1 MNGTRK
7 EPTARA
13 KERAALPAGKAQRER
28 GTFVRIIG
36 EVDRPFLL
44 IVIALLCIG
53 SVMVFS
59 ASYAYGKFYFN
70 DSYYFARRQLGW
82 AVLGLAGMCFTAV
95 FVDYRWIKRFA
106 WLGYGVA
113 LLLNAA
119 VVVMGIAAK
128 GAQRWL
134 KLGPIQFQPSELLKF
149 FVIIVCASYISNN
162 HSRMKEFR
170 YGILPFILILAP
182 AAVLL
187 VLQSHLSATIIVCL
201 LVFSMMLLG
210 GSSLA
215 WLGGGAGLA
224 AGAAFAVLKLP
235 FVKELPLFKEK
246 LSHIFQRLAIWEDPV
261 AMIADKATRDAA
273 WQPAQSLFAISS
285 GGFWGLGIGKS
296 NQKHGFLP
304 EPQNDFIF
312 SILCEELGFIGAAL
326 VVALFL
332 LLLLRGMSIA
342 VRARDKFGALLVV
355 GFVVQVTLQA
365 ILNMAVVTNTIPNT
379 GISLPFFSSGGT
391 SLLMLLGEMGI
402 VLSVSRQ
409 TDMV

>member
-7 EPTARA
+7 ETDMRG
-13 KERAALPAGKAQRER
+13 KERAALRAGKAPRER

-59 ASYAYGKFYFN
+59 ASYAYGKYYFN

-95 FVDYRWIKRFA
+95 VVDYRWIKRFA
-106 WLGYGVA
+106 WLGYGVS

-119 VVVMGIAAK
+119 VVVIGVANN
-128 GAQRWL
+128 GAQRWI
-134 KLGPIQFQPSELLKF
+134 KIGPIQFQPSELLKF

-162 HSRMKEFR
+162 HSRMKSFR
-170 YGILPFILILAP
+170 YGVLPFILILAP
-182 AAVLL
+182 AAGLL

-215 WLGGGAGLA
+215 WLGGA
-224 AGAAFAVLKLP
+224 AGVGAAAAFAVLKLP
-235 FVKELPLFKEK
+235 FVQELPLFKEK

-273 WQPAQSLFAISS
+273 WQPRSRCSPFPRAASGDWASERATRSMASCPSRRTITCSPSFAKSWGFSAQSA
-285 GGFWGLGIGKS
+285 
-296 NQKHGFLP
+296 
-304 EPQNDFIF
+304 
-312 SILCEELGFIGAAL
+312 
-326 VVALFL
+326 
-332 LLLLRGMSIA
+332 
-342 VRARDKFGALLVV
+342 
-355 GFVVQVTLQA
+355 
-365 ILNMAVVTNTIPNT
+365 
-379 GISLPFFSSGGT
+379 
-391 SLLMLLGEMGI
+391 
-402 VLSVSRQ
+402 
-409 TDMV
+409 

>member
-170 YGILPFILILAP
+170 YGILPFILTSVYGTARALLLGVPVGLMTAIFLAKAAPLRLAAVIRTAVQLLAGIPSVVYGLVGMIVLVPAIRRAFGLGSGACLLAAILVLTVMVLPSIINVAETALQAVPREYEEASLALGATETETYFRVSLP
-182 AAVLL
+182 AARSGVAAAVVLGVGRAIGEAMAIIMVAGNVANMPGLFTSVRFLTTAIASEMSYASVGSLQRQALFSIGL
-187 VLQSHLSATIIVCL
+187 VLFLFIMLINVFLNVCI
-201 LVFSMMLLG
+201 
-210 GSSLA
+210 
-215 WLGGGAGLA
+215 
-224 AGAAFAVLKLP
+224 KRK
-235 FVKELPLFKEK
+235 KE
-246 LSHIFQRLAIWEDPV
+246 
-261 AMIADKATRDAA
+261 
-273 WQPAQSLFAISS
+273 
-285 GGFWGLGIGKS
+285 
-296 NQKHGFLP
+296 N
-304 EPQNDFIF
+304 
-312 SILCEELGFIGAAL
+312 
-326 VVALFL
+326 
-332 LLLLRGMSIA
+332 
-342 VRARDKFGALLVV
+342 
-355 GFVVQVTLQA
+355 
-365 ILNMAVVTNTIPNT
+365 
-379 GISLPFFSSGGT
+379 
-391 SLLMLLGEMGI
+391 
-402 VLSVSRQ
+402 
-409 TDMV
+409 

>member
-119 VVVMGIAAK
+119 VVVMG
-128 GAQRWL
+128 L
-134 KLGPIQFQPSELLKF
+134 T
-149 FVIIVCASYISNN
+149 
-162 HSRMKEFR
+162 
-170 YGILPFILILAP
+170 
-182 AAVLL
+182 
-187 VLQSHLSATIIVCL
+187 LQVS
-201 LVFSMMLLG
+201 
-210 GSSLA
+210 
-215 WLGGGAGLA
+215 
-224 AGAAFAVLKLP
+224 
-235 FVKELPLFKEK
+235 
-246 LSHIFQRLAIWEDPV
+246 
-261 AMIADKATRDAA
+261 
-273 WQPAQSLFAISS
+273 
-285 GGFWGLGIGKS
+285 
-296 NQKHGFLP
+296 
-304 EPQNDFIF
+304 
-312 SILCEELGFIGAAL
+312 
-326 VVALFL
+326 
-332 LLLLRGMSIA
+332 
-342 VRARDKFGALLVV
+342 
-355 GFVVQVTLQA
+355 LQA
-365 ILNMAVVTNTIPNT
+365 ILNIAVVTNTLPST
-379 GISLPFFSSGGT
+379 GISLPFFSYGGT
-391 SLLMLLGEMGI
+391 SLVILMVEMGVI
-402 VLSVSRQ
+402 LSISRYSYIERG
-409 TDMV
+409 